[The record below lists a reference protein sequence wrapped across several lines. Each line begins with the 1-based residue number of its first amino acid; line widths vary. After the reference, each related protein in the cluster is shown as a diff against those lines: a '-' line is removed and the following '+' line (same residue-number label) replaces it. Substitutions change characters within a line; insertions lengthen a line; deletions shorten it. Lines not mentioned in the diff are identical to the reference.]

1 MSLSLHAKDRL
12 NHALEHSGQRPTKQ
26 REHVFDVLLTW
37 RDHPTADE
45 VYARAKEGMP
55 SISLATVYNCL
66 ETLTECGLIKA
77 VNYKRES
84 TRYCPNLTFHAH
96 FRDRSSGHIY
106 DVELTEEISNQLE
119 GLLPEG
125 FSIDM
130 IELNFYGKAGEGS
143 TARPHS
149 H

>member
-1 MSLSLHAKDRL
+1 MALTEIAKDRL
-12 NHALEHSGQRPTKQ
+12 NHELEHCGLRPTKQ

-96 FRDRSSGHIY
+96 FRDRKTGHIH
-106 DVELTEEISNQLE
+106 DVELPDQLTKE
-119 GLLPEG
+119 LNDLLPEG
-125 FSIDM
+125 FSVDM
-130 IELNFYGKAGEGS
+130 IELNFYGKAEGVS
-143 TARPHS
+143 ANRPHS